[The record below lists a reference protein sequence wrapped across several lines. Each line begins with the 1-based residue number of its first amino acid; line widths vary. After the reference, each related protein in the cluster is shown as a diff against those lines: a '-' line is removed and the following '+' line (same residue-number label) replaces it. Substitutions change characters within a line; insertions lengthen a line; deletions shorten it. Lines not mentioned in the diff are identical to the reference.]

1 MICAMCFSKDGKTF
15 SDAIAQATKSKN
27 AVLFFEGIFR
37 YVAFPD
43 DNNCY
48 EYTTKDEV
56 FDLERKK
63 LRNDIIKIH
72 GVDPDNIVGDGD
84 ADF

>member
-1 MICAMCFSKDGKTF
+1 MIFTMCFSKDGKTF
-15 SDAIAQATKSKN
+15 SDAIAQATKSNK

-56 FDLERKK
+56 FDLMRKK
-63 LRNDIIKIH
+63 LRNDIIKVH
-72 GVDPDNIVGDGD
+72 GIDPENMEGAI
-84 ADF
+84 A

>member
-1 MICAMCFSKDGKTF
+1 MLCTFCYSKDGK
-15 SDAIAQATKSKN
+15 SPADAKEQANRTGK

-37 YVAFPD
+37 YVLFPD
-43 DNNCY
+43 DDSLY

-63 LRNDIIKIH
+63 LRNDIIKH
-72 GVDPDNIVGDGD
+72 YGVDPETTRPGERE
-84 ADF
+84 